1 MKSITV
7 EEFKELQDSGADF
20 QLIDVREDYE
30 YEEANLGGILIPLA
44 TVVEEV
50 EQFSKDKRVIVHCR
64 SGKRSANAIQALES
78 MFGFTNLENL
88 EGGILAY
95 IDEYGLDD

>member
-7 EEFKELQDSGADF
+7 EELKELQDSNADF

-30 YEEANLGGILIPLA
+30 YDEANLGGVLIPLA
-44 TVVEEV
+44 TVIDEAD
-50 EQFSKDKRVIVHCR
+50 QISKDKRVIIHCR
-64 SGKRSANAIQALES
+64 SGKRSANAIAALEG
-78 MFGFTNLENL
+78 MKGYTNLENL

-95 IDEYGLDD
+95 IDAFGLDD

>member
-7 EEFKELQDSGADF
+7 EELKELQDSKADF

-44 TVVEEV
+44 TILDEV
-50 EQFSKDKRVIVHCR
+50 DQINKDKRVIIHCR
-64 SGKRSANAIQALES
+64 SGKRSANAIAALEG
-78 MFGFTNLENL
+78 MNGYTNLENL

-95 IDEYGLDD
+95 IDAFGLDD